1 VQEGMV
7 QPEWVTNLI
16 DSGLLTEV
24 HKFSKFIHGC
34 ATLFPDDVQAV
45 PYWTDDDSIRE
56 SILRSGGGVI
66 EQRNL
71 DAGLYADV
79 LGHSKSD
86 QSVLDNKN
94 KPRKH
99 VDDDDNL
106 ATPLNHPPK
115 AAQLNRGYQ
124 TMVQPAQ
131 QRAHYHSIQIEDK
144 PEGTPCCPCPM
155 ADCWLP
161 STDRKMPM
169 KIEPKI
175 FFANERT
182 FLKWMH
188 MSVTLASLSVAMLA
202 FSESNPS
209 AELYGLMLLP
219 ISIGFICY
227 ALWTFL
233 WRARKIRYR
242 TPGEWDDKFG
252 PYLMSGVLVLAL
264 TINFVLQVAQLE
276 GVSPN

>member
-1 VQEGMV
+1 
-7 QPEWVTNLI
+7 
-16 DSGLLTEV
+16 
-24 HKFSKFIHGC
+24 
-34 ATLFPDDVQAV
+34 
-45 PYWTDDDSIRE
+45 
-56 SILRSGGGVI
+56 
-66 EQRNL
+66 
-71 DAGLYADV
+71 
-79 LGHSKSD
+79 
-86 QSVLDNKN
+86 
-94 KPRKH
+94 
-99 VDDDDNL
+99 
-106 ATPLNHPPK
+106 
-115 AAQLNRGYQ
+115 
-124 TMVQPAQ
+124 
-131 QRAHYHSIQIEDK
+131 
-144 PEGTPCCPCPM
+144 
-155 ADCWLP
+155 
-161 STDRKMPM
+161 
-169 KIEPKI
+169 
-175 FFANERT
+175 
-182 FLKWMH
+182 